1 MYFDMK
7 LSTAIVRRPCFNLIK
22 GLSTSNLGKPDYDL
36 ALIQHDQYID
46 ALKSNGLE
54 VIILP
59 ADNNYPDSTFI
70 EDVAILTPNCAIIAN
85 PAEPSRKGEIEEIP
99 SILGKFYSNIE
110 YIHSPGTLEGGDVLK
125 IGFHYYVGISRR
137 TNRSGAR
144 QLIKIL
150 EKYKVTSS
158 LIEIGNI
165 LHLKSIMAYLDSN
178 NLVVAENHAEHE
190 ELRKFNLVKINEAE
204 NYATNCILIN
214 GKVIMAAGF
223 SQANKA
229 ICDLG
234 YQTIELNLSEF
245 RKIDGGAS
253 CLSLRF

>member
-1 MYFDMK
+1 MK
-7 LSTAIVRRPCFNLIK
+7 LSTAIVRRPCFNIIR

-36 ALIQHDQYID
+36 ALVQHDQYIE
-46 ALKSNGLE
+46 ALKSNGVE

-85 PAEPSRKGEIEEIP
+85 PAEPSRKGEIKEIP
-99 SILGKFYSNIE
+99 SILGKFYSNVE
-110 YIHSPGTLEGGDVLK
+110 YIYSPGTLEGGDVLRA
-125 IGFHYYVGISRR
+125 GFHYYVGISRR
-137 TNRSGAR
+137 TNQSGAQ

-150 EKYKVTSS
+150 EKYKMPSS
-158 LIEIGNI
+158 LIEIGDI
-165 LHLKSIMAYLDSN
+165 LHLKSIMAYLDNN
-178 NLVVAENHAEHE
+178 NLIVAKNHAKHE
-190 ELRKFNLVKINEAE
+190 ELRKFNLIKINEAE
-204 NYATNCILIN
+204 SYAANCILIN

-223 SQANKA
+223 PQANKV
-229 ICDLG
+229 IRDVG
-234 YQTIELNLSEF
+234 YQTVELDLSEF